1 MFVTN
6 VQRRESM
13 SENVVRAER
22 FELVDRKGDVRA
34 VFACDAGSGAP
45 TITFKDSQG
54 QTRITLGIAWNDM
67 PSIQL
72 NAEDG
77 TARVAL
83 IARPEGN
90 GMVLVIDN
98 DGNKQVI
105 TPG

>member
-1 MFVTN
+1 
-6 VQRRESM
+6 M

-22 FELVDRKGDVRA
+22 FELIDRKGKTRA
-34 VFACDAGSGAP
+34 ILACDAESGAP
-45 TITFKDSQG
+45 TVTFKDSKNN
-54 QTRITLGIAWNDM
+54 TRITIGIAWNDM

-72 NAEDG
+72 NADDG

-90 GMVLVIDN
+90 GMVLVVDN
-98 DGNKQVI
+98 DGNKQVV